1 MNEMIK
7 NLRFTDLTPEQK
19 QQLLTSGVLA
29 VVAKDPSMIAGLM
42 RQFREGD
49 GGAATT
55 TRPTRPTRQNATTRS
70 APKISL
76 PGFGGA
82 RRPPG

>member
-1 MNEMIK
+1 MIK
-7 NLRFTDLTPEQK
+7 NLRFTDLTADQK

-49 GGAATT
+49 GST
-55 TRPTRPTRQNATTRS
+55 TRPTRATTQPARPNTMPNPNRR
-70 APKISL
+70 AP
-76 PGFGGA
+76 
-82 RRPPG
+82 R